1 MTSGNS
7 QLQSEIKL
15 NGRVIPLKSI
25 KLREAF
31 ASLTEIEKEITA
43 LKAAHSAAADGG
55 DAASKNN
62 LVALQLRLVNML
74 DDVVQLITKEK
85 KEEQMRSDASG

>member
-7 QLQSEIKL
+7 QLQSEVKL

-31 ASLTEIEKEITA
+31 ASLTEIESEINA
-43 LKAAHSAAADGG
+43 LKAANKAADGG

-62 LVALQLRLVNML
+62 LVAL
-74 DDVVQLITKEK
+74 
-85 KEEQMRSDASG
+85 